1 MDLRMRIERILGMRH
16 TRASAVRSGL
26 LAFSILALALD
37 ASAQLRIVT
46 TTTDLKSLAEAVGGE
61 LVSVTSLGTGKE
73 DVHQMA
79 AKPSYM
85 VAANKADLWIR
96 QGLELEIGFE
106 SLILEGARNPD
117 IQIGRRGHLEASTGV
132 PVRDVPTVPVDRS
145 LGDVHP
151 MGDPHVQ
158 SDPLNGRIMAKNIRD
173 RLADLDPANADTY
186 TANLASFFARLDA
199 AMFGEALAR
208 DFRGEL
214 LWAHQRDGTLEA
226 FLEEHG
232 REAGGW
238 LARLAPYRGARL
250 VTYHRSWGYFTDRFG
265 LEVIGELEPKPG
277 IPPTARHLAQLVERM
292 QALGCQVILMEPYYS
307 RKAPQLVAARIG
319 AKVVAVGN
327 MVGSEPAASG
337 YVAMIDNVV
346 EHLAQAFSEVS

>member
-1 MDLRMRIERILGMRH
+1 MRL
-16 TRASAVRSGL
+16 TKPSAVHSWL
-26 LAFSILALALD
+26 LAFSILALALN

-61 LVSVTSLGTGKE
+61 LVTVTSLGTGKE
-73 DVHQMA
+73 DIHQLA

-106 SLILEGARNPD
+106 PLILEGARNPD
-117 IQIGRRGHLEASTGV
+117 IQIGRRGHLEASIGV
-132 PVRDVPTVPVDRS
+132 RVRDVPTVPVDRS

-186 TANLASFFARLDA
+186 TANLAEFYAQLDT
-199 AMFGEALAR
+199 AMFGEALVR
-208 DFRGEL
+208 EFSGEV
-214 LWAHQRDGTLEA
+214 LWAQQQGGALDA
-226 FLEEHG
+226 FLKERG

-238 LARLAPYRGARL
+238 LAHMAPHRGARL
-250 VTYHRSWGYFTDRFG
+250 VTYHRSWGYFADRFG

-292 QALGCQVILMEPYYS
+292 QALGCKVVLMEPYYS
-307 RKAPQLVAARIG
+307 QKAPQLVAARTG
-319 AKVVAVGN
+319 AEVVAVGN

-337 YVAMIDNVV
+337 YIAMIDNIVKQ
-346 EHLAQAFSEVS
+346 LSQAFSEVY